1 MEAPVSQRGPQPPQP
16 PAQPSNR
23 AIGGRPLRPGAASL
37 NEGQQHGRRAAMLL
51 PTAEHHPR
59 AKDALRRARFG
70 TLRPLT
76 QGLKGGGEEAA
87 PPPPN
92 KKKQKRNSV
101 LMRHSLLGEVA
112 QNKEGRRGDRR
123 PPIRNPVCKHA
134 YSFTTLVAIAPTSNG
149 GGNKYCTK
157 IAVASLTPSRLPGC
171 RRSPPPAPKVQ
182 CCCLRWWA
190 PARGIQYAAPPVGG
204 NQYCTRKETRLQTH
218 AGQH

>member
-76 QGLKGGGEEAA
+76 QGLKGG
-87 PPPPN
+87 
-92 KKKQKRNSV
+92 
-101 LMRHSLLGEVA
+101 
-112 QNKEGRRGDRR
+112 
-123 PPIRNPVCKHA
+123 
-134 YSFTTLVAIAPTSNG
+134 
-149 GGNKYCTK
+149 
-157 IAVASLTPSRLPGC
+157 
-171 RRSPPPAPKVQ
+171 
-182 CCCLRWWA
+182 W
-190 PARGIQYAAPPVGG
+190 
-204 NQYCTRKETRLQTH
+204 
-218 AGQH
+218 